1 MAHRT
6 SPAELMANSFSEA
19 VGSGSTLAW
28 LQRASNGKGA
38 RAVSESPWEHG
49 HAGWLERGGA
59 EIG

>member
-28 LQRASNGKGA
+28 LQRASNRKGA
-38 RAVSESPWEHG
+38 LAVSESPWEHTQV
-49 HAGWLERGGA
+49 GWLERGGA
-59 EIG
+59 GSG